1 MARWVHKLR
10 IPGTMFYCKSA
21 KAQISWL
28 VTIPIGFA
36 TGMLAATIAV
46 GGFIGV
52 PAMHY
57 ILGVPSLMASASELV
72 IAFVM
77 GLGGTIKYGW
87 GGFVDIR
94 LAMIILAGS
103 LFGIQLGAIGTTY
116 VKPFMVKVVMGV
128 IMALVLFS
136 RGFVIPVYLSELG
149 WIAPMAAET
158 AQLFK
163 NISFGIML
171 FALVS
176 GAAIVLHALFSGM
189 REHQR
194 GHRVL
199 EEPAVAD

>member
-1 MARWVHKLR
+1 
-10 IPGTMFYCKSA
+10 
-21 KAQISWL
+21 
-28 VTIPIGFA
+28 
-36 TGMLAATIAV
+36 
-46 GGFIGV
+46 
-52 PAMHY
+52 
-57 ILGVPSLMASASELV
+57 
-72 IAFVM
+72 
-77 GLGGTIKYGW
+77 
-87 GGFVDIR
+87 
-94 LAMIILAGS
+94 
-103 LFGIQLGAIGTTY
+103 
-116 VKPFMVKVVMGV
+116 MVKVVMGV

-149 WIAPMAAET
+149 WVAPMAVET
-158 AQLFK
+158 GQLLK